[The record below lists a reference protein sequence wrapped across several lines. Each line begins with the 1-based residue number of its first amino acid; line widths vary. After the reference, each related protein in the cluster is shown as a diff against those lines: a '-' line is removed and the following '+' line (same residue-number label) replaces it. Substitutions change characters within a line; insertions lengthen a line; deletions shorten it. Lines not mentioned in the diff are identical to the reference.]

1 MALNQAG
8 LPLLGARS
16 PEQVVGRCLG
26 ALVPPEAEASLS
38 SFLAGICAGGRGT
51 IEIDCSG
58 VDGVR
63 RRLELRAVP
72 LRRDPE
78 KIVTVL
84 AALREV
90 TAASAARDYGGRE
103 VERALRS
110 DLAATTEAL
119 KAAEARLNLREEEW
133 QKEKA
138 SAEKALRDLEMR
150 LRLAGAP
157 TAEVEQGAA
166 RKQ

>member
-1 MALNQAG
+1 
-8 LPLLGARS
+8 
-16 PEQVVGRCLG
+16 
-26 ALVPPEAEASLS
+26 
-38 SFLAGICAGGRGT
+38 
-51 IEIDCSG
+51 
-58 VDGVR
+58 
-63 RRLELRAVP
+63 VP

-84 AALREV
+84 AAQREV